1 MWIYLDTSQDFYSH
15 DMMIDMNGPDIES
28 SRVNGRSE
36 GTNSGMFQN
45 VEELQDGTV
54 KGSTKGQ
61 SRGPC
66 DQKLPHDEE
75 HLLST
80 LGIQDVVFN
89 RISSR
94 MMLFRKVIVK
104 SRQVLYPFLPL

>member
-1 MWIYLDTSQDFYSH
+1 
-15 DMMIDMNGPDIES
+15 MMIDMNGPDIES

-36 GTNSGMFQN
+36 GTNSGMFQY
-45 VEELQDGTV
+45 VEELQEDGTV
-54 KGSTKGQ
+54 KGSTKRQ
-61 SRGPC
+61 SRDPC
-66 DQKLPHDEE
+66 DQKLPRDEE

-94 MMLFRKVIVK
+94 MMLFHKVIVK
-104 SRQVLYPFLPL
+104 SRQVLHPFLPL